1 MEKNK
6 QKTLE
11 EISFAF
17 SKEFPR
23 ETIKWR
29 VGRKGDPGT
38 AYALAYI
45 TSRDVMNRLDEVV
58 GMENWQCKHIA
69 YGPKTICHIGIKIKG
84 EWVWKSD
91 GAGDSNFEPEKG
103 GISDSLKRAA
113 VQWGIGRYLYDFP
126 KIWAKTYTS
135 HGQVN
140 IDTQDAWHKYD
151 IEKGGKQ

>member
-58 GMENWQCKHIA
+58 GMENWQSKHIA
-69 YGPKTICHIGIKIKG
+69 YGPKTICHIGIKING

-113 VQWGIGRYLYDFP
+113 VQWGVGRYLYDFP

-135 HGQVN
+135 NGQVN